1 MAASEEP
8 VYIYPDPSMFA
19 LIALLPQDSP
29 FKAPIASDRSS
40 IPILTAPTQPFV
52 IDPVLL
58 DLDRLAGAA
67 VPGVAVHAPIPTPI
81 PVAVPVT
88 TPVPALV
95 IPGPTL
101 AQALN
106 RGHIPSMRPSAA
118 GLQPFPKLVHGLQ
131 APRELND
138 EKDIKL
144 WDKHLEGSIPS

>member
-19 LIALLPQDSP
+19 LVALPQDSP
-29 FKAPIASDRSS
+29 LKAPISSDRSS
-40 IPILTAPTQPFV
+40 IPMLTAPTQPFV

-67 VPGVAVHAPIPTPI
+67 IAGVTVYAPTPTPI
-81 PVAVPVT
+81 PGAIPVAI
-88 TPVPALV
+88 PVPALV
-95 IPGPTL
+95 IPGPNP

-106 RGHIPSMRPSAA
+106 PGHIPSMRPSAA

-144 WDKHLEGSIPS
+144 WDKQLEGSIPF

>member
-19 LIALLPQDSP
+19 LNALPPQDSP
-29 FKAPIASDRSS
+29 FKTPIASDRSS
-40 IPILTAPTQPFV
+40 STAPTQPFV

-67 VPGVAVHAPIPTPI
+67 VADFATSRVPTPTLI

-88 TPVPALV
+88 IPVPALV
-95 IPGPTL
+95 IPGPTP
-101 AQALN
+101 AQAPN
-106 RGHIPSMRPSAA
+106 PGHIPAVRPSAA

-131 APRELND
+131 APRELGD

-144 WDKHLEGSIPS
+144 WDKKLEGSIPS